1 MVGRKRPSGVDR
13 LRPVFVGRP
22 ELDITTFQAE
32 VDFEGLSASRR
43 DDINGAFLAG
53 YEWHAGPMD
62 LSLLL
67 AYRVHKSLA
76 KVLRAVR
83 AIRPDGDVR
92 AARHLQRVTELLR
105 GALPPS

>member
-1 MVGRKRPSGVDR
+1 MDDNGRLGLIDFDRFSSGD
-13 LRPVFVGRP
+13 P

-43 DDINGAFLAG
+43 DDINGAFLAA